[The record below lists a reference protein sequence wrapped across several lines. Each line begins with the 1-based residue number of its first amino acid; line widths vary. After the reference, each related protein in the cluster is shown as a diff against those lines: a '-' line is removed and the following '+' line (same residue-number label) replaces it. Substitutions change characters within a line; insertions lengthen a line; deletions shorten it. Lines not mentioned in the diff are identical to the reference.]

1 MVIQWT
7 DSTSR
12 LTWVEHTNNTF
23 ILQCFILCPICIL
36 DIRKKISD
44 ALNIGEYLA
53 QTYMGT

>member
-23 ILQCFILCPICIL
+23 ILQCFILCLISNL
-36 DIRKKISD
+36 GIRKKISH